1 MKKTLSLSMM
11 IMLLSLTLSAQN
23 QTVTDVSEIENIIT
37 LFSENINNIDN
48 MLCHYQY
55 EKSVSMLEETIQSS
69 GTVAYM
75 KKCKLYWNSE
85 NNNSSFLLINDSIK
99 IVNKDN
105 CNVTTTENHPL
116 FKEIAKIVS
125 SGEENGFVF
134 DKNTFETVFSK
145 DTDAVT
151 VQMTPKK
158 KRLKSLF
165 NSILIIIDNDTM
177 TIQSIEITD
186 VYGDMAK
193 IILSD
198 VVFNAPENERY
209 FKF

>member
-1 MKKTLSLSMM
+1 M
-11 IMLLSLTLSAQN
+11 
-23 QTVTDVSEIENIIT
+23 
-37 LFSENINNIDN
+37 
-48 MLCHYQY
+48 
-55 EKSVSMLEETIQSS
+55 
-69 GTVAYM
+69 
-75 KKCKLYWNSE
+75 
-85 NNNSSFLLINDSIK
+85 INDSIK